1 MPIVLLIFFCSY
13 IPIPYRL
20 AQNIDTNAK
29 YKAMFVYNF
38 TKYFEWPQSY
48 KDGNFVIGVL
58 GNSPLLSELNNM
70 ASTKKVGNQSF
81 EIKTFPN
88 AGAITNCHML
98 IVAPDVTTPLA
109 EIIAKIKK
117 NSTLLITEKQGFAK
131 QGAAINFVV
140 QNNKP
145 AFELNKA
152 SAEKQDLKVSTNLLS
167 LAIVVE

>member
-1 MPIVLLIFFCSY
+1 MLLIFFCSY

-20 AQNIDTNAK
+20 AQTIDTNAK
-29 YKAMFVYNF
+29 YKVMFIYNF
-38 TKYFEWPQSY
+38 TKYFEWPQNY
-48 KDGNFVIGVL
+48 KEGNFVIGVL
-58 GNSPLLSELNNM
+58 GNSSLLAELNTM

-81 EIKTFPN
+81 EIKTFTN
-88 AGAITNCHML
+88 VGAITNCHML
-98 IVAPDVTTPLA
+98 IVAPEVSTPLS

-145 AFELNKA
+145 AFELNK
-152 SAEKQDLKVSTNLLS
+152 SSVEKHDLKVSKDLLT
-167 LAIVVE
+167 LAILVE